1 MFEKK
6 KNDCIYAVTVRGKG
20 SKELFIDVL
29 KCVAFAGC
37 LRRGDHG
44 KGRPIMAPKGQVVG

>member
-20 SKELFIDVL
+20 SKELFIDAL
-29 KCVAFAGC
+29 SSALL
-37 LRRGDHG
+37 LRD
-44 KGRPIMAPKGQVVG
+44 V